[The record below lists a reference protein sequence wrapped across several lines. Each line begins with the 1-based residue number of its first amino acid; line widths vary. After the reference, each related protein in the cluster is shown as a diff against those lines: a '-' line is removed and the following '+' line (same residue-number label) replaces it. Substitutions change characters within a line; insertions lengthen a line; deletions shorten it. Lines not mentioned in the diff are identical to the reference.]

1 MNKKLLMYLC
11 GVVVCFM
18 AACSDNDDGQP
29 KPPEKP
35 KETPEVI
42 TEVVETM
49 QETVPQASDFV
60 EVMKKADL
68 TGVTAEKITV
78 FAVRNE
84 LTYTRANAGLDTV
97 SVKRHI
103 VVGTHKKEELED
115 GQELTS
121 VSGEK
126 LLVSKAGDEIS
137 INGVVVAGE
146 PVQAGDSYIYVVP
159 KVIPARENG
168 STEPILHYTTFKVG
182 ELTGDYYGNSSP
194 LEGVVIKALNSTRDS
209 LGFYKTE
216 SSGEITISH
225 ASDTI
230 FYQLYKPGYQTYV
243 DWNADGQID
252 EGEQMQEGGLNMI
265 IYKTDGNN
273 SDRNKI
279 ENCFMKLVTDDEIP
293 LSNARAQWQSCIK
306 DFYDQSRMLNDKLC
320 NGYASFS
327 YRNDIDSCSYV
338 YWRTAYKAI
347 ELGLSLQKSD
357 TNMDPSK
364 MNFSDSIQVDMSLIY
379 ANILGYYNQVA
390 VWDAGSDKF
399 VSGTDAT
406 NALISSLDKLA
417 QSLPEQQKG
426 AADVIAAR
434 VCLMLKDYQKAN
446 EYCKKVSGSGQYEL
460 IANKD
465 VFSSPNNNSVVWGG
479 FEDTFLDFKKGS
491 YYHPVRYQEV
501 LLMMAES
508 ANELGK
514 TSEAIAPL
522 NQIMRAEGKADIAP
536 EGSTKEAI
544 RGYINTVFDTYL
556 NNEGFEYSTWRRWGV
571 LNAKIGNRYDY
582 QSSRN
587 SLLPIPKSALMQ
599 YPGLKQNPGYY

>member
-18 AACSDNDDGQP
+18 AACSDNEDGQP
-29 KPPEKP
+29 KPPEQP

-42 TEVVETM
+42 TEVVETL

-103 VVGTHKKEELED
+103 VVGTHKKEELEN

-182 ELTGDYYGNSSP
+182 ELTGDNYGNSSP

-216 SSGEITISH
+216 SLGEVIISH

-243 DWNADGQID
+243 DWNANGQID
-252 EGEQMQEGGLNMI
+252 EGEQMQEGGLNMV
-265 IYKTDGNN
+265 IYN
-273 SDRNKI
+273 SDENKTV
-279 ENCFMKLVTDDEIP
+279 NCFMKVVTEEEIP
-293 LSNARAQWQSCIK
+293 LDNARVQWQSCIK

-320 NGYASFS
+320 NGFASFS

-347 ELGLSLQKSD
+347 ELGLSLQKIDASA
-357 TNMDPSK
+357 NSSR

-399 VSGTDAT
+399 VSGADAT
-406 NALISSLDKLA
+406 NVLIGSLDKL
-417 QSLPEQQKG
+417 SLNLEGQQKG
-426 AADVIAAR
+426 AADAIAAR
-434 VCLMLKDYQKAN
+434 VCLMMKDYQKAY
-446 EYCKKVSGSGQYEL
+446 EYCKKVEGMGLYEL
-460 IANKD
+460 IANND
-465 VFSSPNNNSVVWGG
+465 VFTSPNNKSVIWGG
-479 FEDTFLDFKKGS
+479 YDDMSYLSKGN

-501 LLMMAES
+501 LLMLAES
-508 ANELGK
+508 ANELGN

-522 NQIMRAEGKADIAP
+522 NRIMRAEEKADIAP
-536 EGSTKEAI
+536 EGSTQKAI
-544 RGYINTVFDTYL
+544 RGYINTVFETYL
-556 NNEGFEYSTWRRWGV
+556 DKEGFEYFTWRRWGL
-571 LNAKIGNRYDY
+571 LNDKIGNKYGY

>member
-18 AACSDNDDGQP
+18 AACSDNEDGQP
-29 KPPEKP
+29 KPPEQP

-42 TEVVETM
+42 TEVVETL

-103 VVGTHKKEELED
+103 VVGTHKKEELEN

-182 ELTGDYYGNSSP
+182 ELTGDNYGSSSP

-216 SSGEITISH
+216 SSGEVIISH

-243 DWNADGQID
+243 DWNANGQID
-252 EGEQMQEGGLNMI
+252 EGEQMQEGGLNMV
-265 IYKTDGNN
+265 IYNSDGN
-273 SDRNKI
+273 KTVK
-279 ENCFMKLVTDDEIP
+279 CFMKLVTEEEIP
-293 LSNARAQWQSCIK
+293 LDNARAQWQSCIK

-320 NGYASFS
+320 NGFASFS

-347 ELGLSLQKSD
+347 ELGLSLQKIDASA
-357 TNMDPSK
+357 NPSR
-364 MNFSDSIQVDMSLIY
+364 MNFSDSIQVGMSLIY

-399 VSGTDAT
+399 VSGADAT
-406 NALISSLDKLA
+406 NVLIGSLDKLA
-417 QSLPEQQKG
+417 LNLEGQQKG
-426 AADVIAAR
+426 AADAIAAR
-434 VCLMLKDYQKAN
+434 VCLMMKDYQKAY
-446 EYCKKVSGSGQYEL
+446 EYCKKVDSSGQYGL
-460 IANKD
+460 IANND
-465 VFSSPNNNSVVWGG
+465 VFTSSNNTSVIWGG
-479 FEDTFLDFKKGS
+479 YDDMSYLRKGN

-501 LLMMAES
+501 LLMLAES
-508 ANELGK
+508 ANELGNS
-514 TSEAIAPL
+514 SEAIAPL
-522 NQIMRAEGKADIAP
+522 NQIMRVEGKTDIAP
-536 EGSTKEAI
+536 EGSTQKAI
-544 RGYINTVFDTYL
+544 RGYINSVFDTYL
-556 NNEGFEYSTWRRWGV
+556 KDEGFEYFTWRRWGL
-571 LNAKIGNRYDY
+571 LNDKIGNISGY

>member
-18 AACSDNDDGQP
+18 AACSDTDDGQP

-84 LTYTRANAGLDTV
+84 LAYTRANAGLDTV

-182 ELTGDYYGNSSP
+182 ELTGDNYGNSSP

-243 DWNADGQID
+243 DWNDDGQID
-252 EGEQMQEGGLNMI
+252 ENEQMQEGGLNMI

-273 SDRNKI
+273 PDGNKTV
-279 ENCFMKLVTDDEIP
+279 NCFMKVVTEEEIP
-293 LSNARAQWQSCIK
+293 LNDARAQWQSCIK

-320 NGYASFS
+320 KGYTDFS

-357 TNMDPSK
+357 TNIDPSK
-364 MNFSDSIQVDMSLIY
+364 LNFSDSIQIDMSLIY

-390 VWDAGSDKF
+390 VWNAGSDKF
-399 VSGTDAT
+399 VSGKDAINT
-406 NALISSLDKLA
+406 LISSLNELA

-426 AADVIAAR
+426 VAHAITAR

-446 EYCKKVSGSGQYEL
+446 EYGKKVGSSGRYEL

-465 VFSSPNNNSVVWGG
+465 VFSSPSNKSVVWGG
-479 FEDTFLDFKKGS
+479 YDDNLFYNKKGN

>member
-1 MNKKLLMYLC
+1 MNKKLLMYLF
-11 GVVVCFM
+11 GVMICFM

-29 KPPEKP
+29 KPPEQP

-42 TEVVETM
+42 TEVVETL

-84 LTYTRANAGLDTV
+84 LTYTRANAGLDTM

-103 VVGTHKKEELED
+103 VVGTHKKEELEN

-182 ELTGDYYGNSSP
+182 ELTGDNYGNSSP

-216 SSGEITISH
+216 SLGEVIISH

-243 DWNADGQID
+243 DWNANGQID
-252 EGEQMQEGGLNMI
+252 EGEQMQEGGLNMV
-265 IYKTDGNN
+265 IYN
-273 SDRNKI
+273 SDENKTV
-279 ENCFMKLVTDDEIP
+279 NCFMKVVTEEEIP
-293 LSNARAQWQSCIK
+293 LDNARVQWQSCIK

-320 NGYASFS
+320 NGFASFS

-347 ELGLSLQKSD
+347 ELGLSLQKIDASA
-357 TNMDPSK
+357 NSSR

-399 VSGTDAT
+399 VSGADAT
-406 NALISSLDKLA
+406 NVLIGSLDKL
-417 QSLPEQQKG
+417 SLNLEGQQKG
-426 AADVIAAR
+426 AADAIAAR
-434 VCLMLKDYQKAN
+434 VCLMMKDYQKAY
-446 EYCKKVSGSGQYEL
+446 EYCKKVEGMGLYEL
-460 IANKD
+460 IANND
-465 VFSSPNNNSVVWGG
+465 VFTSPNNKSVIWGG
-479 FEDTFLDFKKGS
+479 YDDMSYLSKGN

-501 LLMMAES
+501 LLMLAES
-508 ANELGK
+508 ANELGN

-522 NQIMRAEGKADIAP
+522 NRIMRAEEKADIAP
-536 EGSTKEAI
+536 EGSTQKAI
-544 RGYINTVFDTYL
+544 RGYINTVFETYL
-556 NNEGFEYSTWRRWGV
+556 DKEGFEYFTWRRWGL
-571 LNAKIGNRYDY
+571 LNDKIGNKYGY

>member
-29 KPPEKP
+29 KPPEQP

-42 TEVVETM
+42 TEVVETL

-84 LTYTRANAGLDTV
+84 LTYTRANAGLDTM

-103 VVGTHKKEELED
+103 VVGTHKKEELEN

-182 ELTGDYYGNSSP
+182 ELTGDNYVSSSP

-216 SSGEITISH
+216 SLGEVIISH

-243 DWNADGQID
+243 DWNANGQID
-252 EGEQMQEGGLNMI
+252 EGEQMQEGGLNMV
-265 IYKTDGNN
+265 IYN
-273 SDRNKI
+273 SDENKRV
-279 ENCFMKLVTDDEIP
+279 NCFMKVVTEEEIP
-293 LSNARAQWQSCIK
+293 LDNARVQWQSCIK

-320 NGYASFS
+320 NGFGGFS

-347 ELGLSLQKSD
+347 ELGLSLQKIDASA
-357 TNMDPSK
+357 NSSR
-364 MNFSDSIQVDMSLIY
+364 MNFSDSIQVGMSLIY

-399 VSGTDAT
+399 VSGADAT
-406 NALISSLDKLA
+406 NVLIGSLDKLA
-417 QSLPEQQKG
+417 LNLEGQQKG
-426 AADVIAAR
+426 AADAITAR
-434 VCLMLKDYQKAN
+434 VCLMMKDYQKAY
-446 EYCKKVSGSGQYEL
+446 EYCKKVEGMGLYEL

-465 VFSSPNNNSVVWGG
+465 VFSSLSNKSVVWGG
-479 FEDTFLDFKKGS
+479 YDDMSYLRKGN
-491 YYHPVRYQEV
+491 YYHPVRYQEI
-501 LLMMAES
+501 LLMLAEA
-508 ANELGK
+508 ANELGN
-514 TSEAIAPL
+514 TSEALAPL
-522 NQIMRAEGKADIAP
+522 NRIMRAEGEVDIAP
-536 EGSTKEAI
+536 EGSTQKAI
-544 RGYINTVFDTYL
+544 RGYINTVFETYL
-556 NNEGFEYSTWRRWGV
+556 DKEGFEYYSWRRWGL
-571 LNAKIGNRYDY
+571 LNDKIGNKYGY

>member
-11 GVVVCFM
+11 GVVICFM
-18 AACSDNDDGQP
+18 AACSDNEDGQP
-29 KPPEKP
+29 KPPEQP

-42 TEVVETM
+42 TEVVEALE
-49 QETVPQASDFV
+49 ETVPQASDFV

-115 GQELTS
+115 KQELTS

-182 ELTGDYYGNSSP
+182 ELTGDDYRSSSP
-194 LEGVVIKALNSTRDS
+194 LEGVIIKALNSTRDS
-209 LGFYKTE
+209 LGFYQTE
-216 SSGEITISH
+216 SLGEITVSH

-252 EGEQMQEGGLNMI
+252 ESEQMQEGGLNMV
-265 IYKTDGNN
+265 IYNSDGN
-273 SDRNKI
+273 KTI
-279 ENCFMKLVTDDEIP
+279 NCFMKIVTEEEIS
-293 LSNARAQWQSCIK
+293 LDNAKAQWQSCIK
-306 DFYDQSRMLNDKLC
+306 YFYDQSRMLNDKLC
-320 NGYASFS
+320 NGFASFS
-327 YRNDIDSCSYV
+327 YRNDIDSCSSV

-347 ELGLSLQKSD
+347 ELGLSLRKSGASA
-357 TNMDPSK
+357 NSSW

-390 VWDAGSDKF
+390 VGDTESDKF
-399 VSGTDAT
+399 VSGAEAT
-406 NALISSLDKLA
+406 NALISSLDELA
-417 QSLPEQQKG
+417 LNLEGQQKG
-426 AADVIAAR
+426 AADAIAAR
-434 VCLMLKDYQKAN
+434 VCLMLKDYQKAYD
-446 EYCKKVSGSGQYEL
+446 YCKKVEGMGLYEL
-460 IANKD
+460 IANID
-465 VFSSPNNNSVVWGG
+465 VFTSPNNKSVIWGG
-479 FEDTFLDFKKGS
+479 YDDMSYLSKGN

-501 LLMMAES
+501 LLMLAEA

-522 NQIMRAEGKADIAP
+522 NQIMRAEGEADIAP

-544 RGYINTVFDTYL
+544 RGYINTVFETCL
-556 NNEGFEYSTWRRWGV
+556 KNEGFEYSTWRRWGL
-571 LNAKIGNRYDY
+571 LNDKIGNKYGY

-587 SLLPIPKSALMQ
+587 SLLPIPKSALIQ

>member
-103 VVGTHKKEELED
+103 VVGTHKKEELEN

-182 ELTGDYYGNSSP
+182 ELTGDNYGNSSP

-252 EGEQMQEGGLNMI
+252 ENEQMQEGGLNMV
-265 IYKTDGNN
+265 IYNSDGN
-273 SDRNKI
+273 KT
-279 ENCFMKLVTDDEIP
+279 ENCFMKVVTEEEIP
-293 LSNARAQWQSCIK
+293 LNDAREQWQSCIK

-320 NGYASFS
+320 NGFANFS

-357 TNMDPSK
+357 TNVDPSK
-364 MNFSDSIQVDMSLIY
+364 MNFSDSIQIDMSLIY

-390 VWDAGSDKF
+390 VWNAGSDKF
-399 VSGTDAT
+399 VSGADAT
-406 NALISSLDKLA
+406 NTLISSLNELA

-426 AADVIAAR
+426 VAYAITAR
-434 VCLMLKDYQKAN
+434 VCLILKDYQKAN
-446 EYCKKVSGSGQYEL
+446 EYCNKVGSSGRYEL

-465 VFSSPNNNSVVWGG
+465 VFSSPSNKSVVWGG
-479 FEDTFLDFKKGS
+479 YDDNLFYNRKGN

-501 LLMMAES
+501 LLMLAES

-522 NQIMRAEGKADIAP
+522 NQIMRVEGKVDIAP
-536 EGSTKEAI
+536 AGSTKEAI
-544 RGYINTVFDTYL
+544 RVYINTVFETYL
-556 NNEGFEYSTWRRWGV
+556 DREGFEYSSWRRWGL
-571 LNAKIGNRYDY
+571 LNDKIGSKFGY

>member
-182 ELTGDYYGNSSP
+182 ELMGDYYGSSSP

-216 SSGEITISH
+216 SSGEVIISH

-243 DWNADGQID
+243 DWNDDGQID
-252 EGEQMQEGGLNMI
+252 ENEQMQEGGLNMV
-265 IYKTDGNN
+265 IYNSDGN
-273 SDRNKI
+273 KT
-279 ENCFMKLVTDDEIP
+279 ENCFMKVVTEEEIP
-293 LSNARAQWQSCIK
+293 LDNARAQWQSCIK

-320 NGYASFS
+320 KGYTDFS

-338 YWRTAYKAI
+338 HWRTAYKAI

-357 TNMDPSK
+357 TNIDPSK
-364 MNFSDSIQVDMSLIY
+364 LNFSDSIQIDMSLIY

-390 VWDAGSDKF
+390 VWNAGSDKF
-399 VSGTDAT
+399 VSGKDAINT
-406 NALISSLDKLA
+406 LISSLNELA

-426 AADVIAAR
+426 VAHTITAR

-446 EYCKKVSGSGQYEL
+446 EYCKKVSGSRQYEL

-465 VFSSPNNNSVVWGG
+465 VFSSLSNKSVVWGG
-479 FEDTFLDFKKGS
+479 YDDNLFYNRKGN

-599 YPGLKQNPGYY
+599 YSGLKQNPGYY